1 MSGVL
6 LTRTSTL
13 GRTANIGDRLARG
26 MHIAYCIL
34 HIAYFHRVIICCLYI
49 IVLYCCRQQ
58 GDTRTSRHLVKIVVF
73 IWLYCSGAGSNG
85 HTSRHLVINV
95 VCLWLYCT
103 VAGSKGHTSRQL
115 VIIVVF
121 IFTVLVW
128 CRQQG
133 SHKSPSCYNCRL
145 HMIVL
150 Y

>member
-1 MSGVL
+1 MY
-6 LTRTSTL
+6 RTYFTQIKHYSHCT
-13 GRTANIGDRLARG
+13 
-26 MHIAYCIL
+26 L

-103 VAGSKGHTSRQL
+103 VAISKTFWGFFNFFYEIRSVGCYFQL
-115 VIIVVF
+115 VKHR
-121 IFTVLVW
+121 THWGQAKYHSANKALV
-128 CRQQG
+128 
-133 SHKSPSCYNCRL
+133 Y
-145 HMIVL
+145 I
-150 Y
+150 